1 MRRLNC
7 TYVSS
12 TSTIAGR
19 VRVFGLIF
27 TGQHISAGLIGPTI
41 DLRNGSGSGDLLI
54 QVNDNPNSYNNSV
67 VYGSVNTLDLP
78 SEGVLFPDG
87 AHVTL
92 YTNCKGVSVFHS
104 GGA

>member
-19 VRVFGLIF
+19 IRVFGLIF
-27 TGQHISAGLIGPTI
+27 TGTNAGNGDLGPTI

-54 QVNDNPNSYNNSV
+54 QVNGNPNSYNGSA

-78 SEGVLFPDG
+78 AEGVLFPDG

-92 YTNCKGVSVFHS
+92 YTDCKGVSVFHS
-104 GGA
+104 GGS